1 MAEEQHCTAEVK
13 RRNWVED
20 TVSWKTHGNPN
31 ADTWELPGVQQRRA
45 AVRRFPMV
53 VAWFGQLRLELVRR
67 YGAREMMNVIDDY
80 DVTEWS
86 KVGGNMHKHSIN
98 WTVDEIRATSMLKW
112 LEFKQNSTRGR
123 RREPQICVYA

>member
-1 MAEEQHCTAEVK
+1 MEALDLLSSDDEDQRLPEDDLHRVAEEQHDMAEEQHLTAEVK

-53 VAWFGQLRLELVRR
+53 VAWFGPIALGI
-67 YGAREMMNVIDDY
+67 GASLWCARDD
-80 DVTEWS
+80 EC
-86 KVGGNMHKHSIN
+86 H
-98 WTVDEIRATSMLKW
+98 R
-112 LEFKQNSTRGR
+112 
-123 RREPQICVYA
+123 